1 MANLTIISDKDNVA
15 TATCDIEAGT
25 VIVYK
30 QGKEELT
37 IQVTVNIPLG
47 HKIAVRG
54 VKKGEPVIKYGENIG
69 IATCNIA
76 KGDHVHIHNVESRRG
91 RGDLGGKHE

>member
-1 MANLTIISDKDNVA
+1 MANITIVSDKDNVA
-15 TATCDIEAGT
+15 TATCDIGAGT
-25 VIVYK
+25 VILYN

-37 IQVTVNIPLG
+37 IPVNVNIQLG
-47 HKIAVRG
+47 HKIAIRD
-54 VKKGEPVIKYGENIG
+54 VKKGEPVIKYGEHIG
-69 IATCNIA
+69 IATCNIT